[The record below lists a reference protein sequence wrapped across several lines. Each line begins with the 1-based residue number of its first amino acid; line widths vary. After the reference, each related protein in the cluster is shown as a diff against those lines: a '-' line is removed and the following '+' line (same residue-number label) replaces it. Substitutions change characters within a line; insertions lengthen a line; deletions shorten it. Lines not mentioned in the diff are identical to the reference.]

1 MFDRYNLK
9 MSRQQQQLL
18 MAWGKQFPVTPWEQE
33 RNKRITAIMGHPNPF
48 VTQES
53 IWNQGY
59 KTVGDEVAI
68 GLTAKSAQSQKP
80 TSVSPSTSVGSI
92 IGNGKSHVYNPPEGC
107 PSYDKVSS
115 KTQVTSES
123 ESAAKSA
130 GYRKAG
136 NCK

>member
-1 MFDRYNLK
+1 MFDRYNLN

-18 MAWGKQFPVTPWEQE
+18 MAWDKQFPVTSWEQE

-48 VTQES
+48 VTQERR
-53 IWNQGY
+53 WTQGY
-59 KTVGDEVAI
+59 KTVGDGVAI
-68 GLTAKSAQSQKP
+68 GLTAKSVQSQKP
-80 TSVSPSTSVGSI
+80 TSVSRSTSVGSI
-92 IGNGKSHVYNPPEGC
+92 IGNSKSHVYHLPEGC
-107 PSYDKVSS
+107 PIHHKVSS
-115 KTQVTSES
+115 RNQVTFDS